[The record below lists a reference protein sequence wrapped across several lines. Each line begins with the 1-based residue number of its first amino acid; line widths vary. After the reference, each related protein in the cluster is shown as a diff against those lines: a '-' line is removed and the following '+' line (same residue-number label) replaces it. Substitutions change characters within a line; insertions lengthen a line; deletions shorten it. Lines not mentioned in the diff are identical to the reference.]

1 MSFLTVSQGVTEVLN
16 GTIESVQ
23 SIIPFDVTIY
33 SPSLIEAPLVQTE
46 LGVLIGMTGD
56 IKGRLVIEGNH
67 HSIGS
72 IGEKMFGMPIEGEML
87 ESFTGELANM
97 IAGNLATVVSQK
109 EVSID
114 ITPPTVIVGSTKL
127 YGFEKAFRVPV
138 ELDDLNSLHLI
149 LMVED

>member
-1 MSFLTVSQGVTEVLN
+1 LKVSQGITEVLN

-56 IKGRLVIEGNH
+56 MKGRLVIEGNH
-67 HSIGS
+67 QTFGRIGQ
-72 IGEKMFGMPIEGEML
+72 KMFGMPIEGEML

-97 IAGNLATVVSQK
+97 IAGNLATVVAQK

-138 ELDDLNSLHLI
+138 ELDDQTLQLI

>member
-1 MSFLTVSQGVTEVLN
+1 MTVSQGITEVLN
-16 GTIESVQ
+16 GTIESVK
-23 SIIPFDVTIY
+23 SIIPFDVNID
-33 SPSLIEAPLVQTE
+33 SPSLIEAPLIQAE

-56 IKGRLVIEGNH
+56 MKGRLVIEGNH
-67 HSIGS
+67 KSIGS

-97 IAGNLATVVSQK
+97 IAGNLATVVSQR

-114 ITPPTVIVGSTKL
+114 ITPPTVIVGSTKIS
-127 YGFEKAFRVPV
+127 GFKKAFRVPV
-138 ELDDLNSLHLI
+138 ELSEEESLQLI

>member
-1 MSFLTVSQGVTEVLN
+1 LTVSQGITEVLN
-16 GTIESVQ
+16 GTIESVK
-23 SIIPFDVTIY
+23 SIIPFDVNID
-33 SPSLIEAPLVQTE
+33 SPSLIEAPLIQAE

-56 IKGRLVIEGNH
+56 MKGRLVIEGNH
-67 HSIGS
+67 KSIGS

-97 IAGNLATVVSQK
+97 IAGNLATVVSQR

-114 ITPPTVIVGSTKL
+114 ITPPTVIVGSTKIS
-127 YGFEKAFRVPV
+127 GFKKAFRVPV
-138 ELDDLNSLHLI
+138 ELSEEESLQLI

>member
-1 MSFLTVSQGVTEVLN
+1 MTVSQGITEVLN
-16 GTIESVQ
+16 GTIESVK
-23 SIIPFDVTIY
+23 SIIPFDVHID
-33 SPSLIEAPLVQTE
+33 SPSLIEAPLIQAE

-56 IKGRLVIEGNH
+56 MKGRLVIEGNH
-67 HSIGS
+67 QSIGS

-97 IAGNLATVVSQK
+97 IAGNLATVVSQR

-114 ITPPTVIVGSTKL
+114 ITPPTVIVGSTKIS
-127 YGFEKAFRVPV
+127 GFKKAFRVPV
-138 ELDDLNSLHLI
+138 ELNEEGSLQLI

>member
-1 MSFLTVSQGVTEVLN
+1 MTVSHGITEVLN

-23 SIIPFDVTIY
+23 SIIPFDVSID
-33 SPSLIEAPLVQTE
+33 SPSLIEAPLIQAD

-56 IKGRLVIEGNH
+56 MTGRLVIEGTH
-67 HSIGS
+67 QSIGS
-72 IGEKMFGMPIEGEML
+72 IGEKMFGMPVEGEML

-138 ELDDLNSLHLI
+138 ELSDQDSLQLI

>member
-1 MSFLTVSQGVTEVLN
+1 MTVSQGITEVLN
-16 GTIESVQ
+16 GTIESVK
-23 SIIPFDVTIY
+23 SIIPFDVNID
-33 SPSLIEAPLVQTE
+33 SPSLIEAPLIQAE

-56 IKGRLVIEGNH
+56 MKGRLVIEGNH
-67 HSIGS
+67 KSIGS

-97 IAGNLATVVSQK
+97 IAGNLATVVSQR

-114 ITPPTVIVGSTKL
+114 ITPPTVLVGSTKIS
-127 YGFEKAFRVPV
+127 GFKKAFRVPV
-138 ELDDLNSLHLI
+138 ELSEEGSLQLI